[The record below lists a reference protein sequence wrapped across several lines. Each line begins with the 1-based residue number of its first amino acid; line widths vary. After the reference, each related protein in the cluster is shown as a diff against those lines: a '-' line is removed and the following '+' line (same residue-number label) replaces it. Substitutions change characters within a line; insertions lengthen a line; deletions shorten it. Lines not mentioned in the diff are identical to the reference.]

1 MQLMA
6 GDEWSSCLP
15 DRTRIV
21 RTRSKNGAQ
30 RERLQEMLRSTFLK
44 RETFMVM
51 NLNCCG
57 LLHWINLSLARDAHN
72 AVSRT
77 ARTRQD
83 VFFQ

>member
-44 RETFMVM
+44 REDFY
-51 NLNCCG
+51 G
-57 LLHWINLSLARDAHN
+57 DEFELLWFAALDKSLTRAR
-72 AVSRT
+72 RT
-77 ARTRQD
+77 
-83 VFFQ
+83 